1 MAKFRRETG
10 ALDRNWWYQLDC
22 MRKIH
27 VRADR
32 VLEVSF
38 PGFTLQTCIDRKA
51 KIQTSSLD
59 TLAGELAALPP
70 RTL

>member
-1 MAKFRRETG
+1 
-10 ALDRNWWYQLDC
+10 

-32 VLEVSF
+32 ILEVSF
-38 PGFTLQTCIDRKA
+38 PGFTLQTCTDRKA

>member
-22 MRKIH
+22 MCKLH

-38 PGFTLQTCIDRKA
+38 LDFTLQTCTDREA
-51 KIQTSSLD
+51 KIQMSSLD

-70 RTL
+70 RTI